1 MSLHTSINKIWI
13 FFSWPWKRTLKDWI
27 EKVTAWLTPFER
39 KVKGPAPN
47 QWTADFSLLIDWTS
61 HHACRVKCSP
71 SELKKKLIATKKKLQ
86 EQTEESD
93 ELMKSLNNPEQYTR
107 MSRKHSIEIHGI
119 PENVYTSNEYAVP
132 EVAEALNV
140 PVVVEDILETAVEI
154 SHKLKR

>member
-47 QWTADFSLLIDWTS
+47 QWTADFSLSIDWTS

-71 SELKKKLIATKKKLQ
+71 SELKKELKATKKKLQ
-86 EQTEESD
+86 QQTDASD
-93 ELMKSLNNPEQYTR
+93 ELMKSLDNLEQYKNVKKAPHWNPWY
-107 MSRKHSIEIHGI
+107 SRECLHFYRICSPWSCRGTKCSRGGRR
-119 PENVYTSNEYAVP
+119 YG
-132 EVAEALNV
+132 
-140 PVVVEDILETAVEI
+140 EI
-154 SHKLKR
+154 SQKLKR

>member
-1 MSLHTSINKIWI
+1 M
-13 FFSWPWKRTLKDWI
+13 
-27 EKVTAWLTPFER
+27 
-39 KVKGPAPN
+39 
-47 QWTADFSLLIDWTS
+47 
-61 HHACRVKCSP
+61 KCSP

-132 EVAEALNV
+132 EVAKALNV

-154 SHKLKR
+154 SDKLKR